1 MTYELRKSDSSI
13 VPQKHPN
20 KVIERS
26 VPAEDVEGR
35 ELTKGNTIEQNRDWT
50 QSQASLSQLLD
61 RVRLAA
67 ERKEEK
73 LNALWHHVYNKE
85 SLRTAYYG
93 LKRNSASGIDRMTW
107 SEYGKNLESNLE
119 ALSKRLRN
127 GGYRAHPVKRV
138 NIPKPDGR
146 LRPIGIPVLEDKLV
160 QKATVEVL
168 NAVYETEFKN
178 FSYGFRPGRRQHDAL
193 DAVAVGI
200 EQRKINWI
208 LDADIRGFFDALDHE
223 MLIKFIEHRISDKRV
238 IRHIRKW
245 LKAGVLEEGE
255 LKTSYKGTPQGG
267 SISPLLANIYLHYVL
282 DLWVDLWRT
291 RIAKGEVIIVRY
303 ADDFIVGFQ
312 YYKDAVRFRRELKS
326 RLLKFNLNL
335 HPQKTSLLEFGR
347 FASKDREGRG
357 KGRPETFDFLGFTH
371 ICGTTKAGRFKLK
384 RKTMSQKMKRKIA
397 ELKQE
402 LRKRLNNRISEVGKW
417 LRSVLLGHYRY
428 YGVPGNLGSMYGFR
442 EQVLHWWYKTLKRR
456 GQHRRIRWEK
466 MIRIARCWLP
476 YPSLYHPYP
485 SERLIVR
492 T

>member
-1 MTYELRKSDSSI
+1 MTHELRKSDSSI
-13 VPQKHPN
+13 VPRKHPN
-20 KVIERS
+20 NRAEQS
-26 VPAEDVEGR
+26 NLAEDVEGR
-35 ELTKGNTIEQNRDWT
+35 ELTKGNTIKQSRGWT
-50 QSQASLSQLLD
+50 QSQVPLSQLLG

-67 ERKEEK
+67 ERKDEK
-73 LNALWHHVYNKE
+73 LNALWHHVYNRDC
-85 SLRTAYYG
+85 LRTAYRG
-93 LKRNSASGIDRMTW
+93 LKRNSASGIDEMTW

-119 ALSKRLRN
+119 DLSIRLRN
-127 GGYRAHPVKRV
+127 GGFRAQPVKRV

-160 QKATVEVL
+160 QKATVAVL
-168 NAVYETEFKN
+168 NAVYEGEFKN

-200 EQRKINWI
+200 EKRKINWI
-208 LDADIRGFFDALDHE
+208 VDADIQGFFDALDHDW
-223 MLIKFIEHRISDKRV
+223 LIRFIEHRISDKRV
-238 IRHIRKW
+238 IRHIIKW

-282 DLWVDLWRT
+282 DLWVDSWRT

-312 YYKDAVRFRRELKS
+312 YYKDAVRFKEELKR
-326 RLLKFNLNL
+326 RLSKFNLSL
-335 HPQKTSLLEFGR
+335 HPQKTRLLNFGR
-347 FASKDREGRG
+347 FASRDRKEQG

-371 ICGTTKAGRFKLK
+371 ICATTKAGRFKLK
-384 RKTMSQKMKRKIA
+384 RRTMSQKLKGKIA
-397 ELKQE
+397 GLKQE
-402 LRKRLNNRISEVGKW
+402 LQNRLNKRISEVGKW

-428 YGVPGNLGSMYGFR
+428 YGVPGNESSLYAFR
-442 EQVLHWWYKTLKRR
+442 ESVLHWWYNTLKRR
-456 GQHRRIRWEK
+456 GQNRKLRWDK
-466 MIRIARCWLP
+466 MIRIARDWLP
-476 YPSLYHPYP
+476 YPKSYHPYP